1 MQTIFSFPQTPRRI
15 RSRNSLARAAERLSF
30 GWVVGALVLA
40 ASLALA
46 PISRAQDGGR
56 SQGTA
61 SDSTSILRAY
71 VHRALASNHA
81 LEQEQIDLARSF
93 AALRKAR
100 GAFLPTVDLEAR
112 YSRAE
117 GGRTIDFPAGD
128 LLNPVYST
136 LNDLTGEQRFPQ
148 TENVSVPLLREEEQ
162 RTALRLEQPIFVP
175 KILHNYRAN
184 KDRAAAQKAAVTAL
198 RRQVIRDVKVA
209 YFNYLKAQRGV
220 DVLRATETLTE
231 ENLRTNRRLLQR
243 AKVTKDVV
251 LRAEA
256 DVADVRQQRIEAEKD
271 RTLARSY
278 LNFLLNRPLDTPI
291 QTPDGFEQLPMSPAP
306 PSAGVT
312 ATIAGTTGVAVWR
325 RLQAA
330 ATRDLHRLQAQ
341 AVAAR
346 PELERLSRSIEA
358 AEHGVRAAQAD
369 YWPEV
374 VLSVEGGL
382 QGERYSVTGD
392 SPFVLGAVV
401 LRWTL
406 FDGFRDE
413 AEVERAR
420 LRQRRLES
428 RWAQVREQIRMEVE
442 RAQEKVRVART
453 SLTAAG
459 DRARAARESFRITRR
474 RHEEGMANQVT
485 LVDARTTL
493 TDAALNLSATRY
505 EYLKRLAELEYAI
518 GTAGPY
524 AATAEAPS
532 SARFPAPRTTPL
544 GASDDLR

>member
-1 MQTIFSFPQTPRRI
+1 MGAGLVAAGTALGAGGTPSATAQPAPDSAVGRAAVERPVQSAVETPAASRPQT
-15 RSRNSLARAAERLSF
+15 ARAAADS
-30 GWVVGALVLA
+30 GSVL
-40 ASLALA
+40 
-46 PISRAQDGGR
+46 Q
-56 SQGTA
+56 
-61 SDSTSILRAY
+61 AY
-71 VHRALASNHA
+71 VARALDSNHA
-81 LEQEQIDLARSF
+81 LEQEQIDLERSF
-93 AALRKAR
+93 AALRTAR
-100 GAFLPTVDLEAR
+100 GAFLPTVDLQAR

-117 GGRTIDFPAGD
+117 GGRTIDFPAGT

-162 RTALRLEQPIFVP
+162 RTTLRLEQPMFVP

-209 YFNYLKAQRGV
+209 YFNCLNAQRGV
-220 DVLRATETLTE
+220 DVLRAAETLTK

-256 DVADVRQQRIEAEKD
+256 DVADVRQQRIEADKD
-271 RTLARSY
+271 RALARSY
-278 LNFLLNRPLDTPI
+278 LNFLLNRPLDTPVR
-291 QTPDGFEQLPMSPAP
+291 TPDGFEQLPMSPAP
-306 PSAGVT
+306 PSADVAGV
-312 ATIAGTTGVAVWR
+312 IAGTTDVAVWR

-330 ATRDLHRLQAQ
+330 ATRDLSELQAR

-369 YWPEV
+369 DWPEV
-374 VLSVEGGL
+374 ALSVEGGL
-382 QGERYSVTGD
+382 QGERYSVTGNG
-392 SPFVLGAVV
+392 PFVFGAIV

-413 AEVERAR
+413 AEVEQAR
-420 LRQRRLES
+420 LKQRRLES
-428 RWAQVREQIRMEVE
+428 RREQVREQIRMEVQ

-453 SLTAAG
+453 SLRAAG

-518 GTAGPY
+518 GTARPY
-524 AATAEAPS
+524 AATAEASS
-532 SARFPAPRTTPL
+532 SARFVAPRISPFD
-544 GASDDLR
+544 APDDLR